1 MPGKELNYLKKNSR
15 LQFTEEERASPDL
28 KKPIQKAEK
37 AADRVE
43 QVKKKAR
50 LQFEGNVPKPPSK
63 LSHGVQK
70 VPGRLLSEEVHRNI
84 RESEDENA
92 GVQASHVAE
101 QATECAFHMGESA
114 YHAHKLKPQRE
125 LYKAEHKLDQANVD
139 ALYKQSIR
147 NDLQSGS
154 NPMSRYRQKQAIKK
168 QYAAV
173 KSGKRTEQTV
183 KGAKKAA
190 QQTERATEKVLQFIG
205 KHKAGFLVFGLLGM
219 LVFLLMNTFSSCSQM
234 AMGTVQSV
242 VGTSYLSEDEDILA
256 VERAYVRMEDELD
269 RRIDNIESEYPGY
282 DEYLYSVDEIG
293 HNPYAL
299 ISYLTAKYVSFTP
312 AEMQSELETLFQ
324 EQYRLSITETIEIRH
339 RTEEYTVTV
348 IDPETG
354 EEITTTETAEVP
366 YEYKILSVELLNHGI
381 PISDLDAEQSEMYAV
396 LMETRGNKPELF
408 DSEDNPFVGSLD
420 ITPPTPYEIP
430 PAALADPQ
438 FAALIR
444 EAEKYLGYPYVWGG
458 SKPSTSFD
466 CSGFTCWVLNQSGV
480 ASVGRTNARGLYKRS
495 AVVSRAEAKP
505 GDLIFFTGAR
515 AAQIGHP
522 VTHVGIYVGNGM
534 MIRCAGNGVEY
545 HTIDSKYY
553 KKNFYAFG
561 RLGG

>member
-1 MPGKELNYLKKNSR
+1 MSR
-15 LQFTEEERASPDL
+15 KRNTTRLHFTEEERVSPEL

-50 LQFEGNVPKPPSK
+50 LQFESDAPKPPSK
-63 LSHGVQK
+63 LSHEVK
-70 VPGRLLSEEVHRNI
+70 KAPGRLLSEEVHRNI
-84 RESEDENA
+84 RESEDENV
-92 GVQASHVAE
+92 GIQAAHGTE
-101 QATECAFHMGESA
+101 QAAETALHMGESA

-125 LYKAEHKLDQANVD
+125 LYKEEQKLDQANVD
-139 ALYKQSIR
+139 ALYKQSLR
-147 NDLQSGS
+147 NDPQGGS

-168 QYAAV
+168 QYAAT

-183 KGAKKAA
+183 RGAKKAA
-190 QQTERATEKVLQFIG
+190 QETEKTTEKVLQFIG
-205 KHKAGFLVFGLLGM
+205 KHKVGFLVFGLLGV

-256 VERAYVRMEDELD
+256 VERAYMRMEDELD
-269 RRIDNIESEYPGY
+269 RRIDSIESGYPGY
-282 DEYLYSVDEIG
+282 DEYRYSVDEIG

-312 AEMQSELETLFQ
+312 AEMQAELETLFQ
-324 EQYRLSITETIEIRH
+324 EQYRLNITESIEIRY
-339 RTEEYTVTV
+339 RTEKQAVTT

-354 EEITTTETAEVP
+354 EEITTELVEVP
-366 YEYKILSVELLNHGI
+366 YEYKILSVELQNRGI
-381 PISDLDAEQSEMYAV
+381 PTSNLSAEQSEMYAV
-396 LMETRGNKPELF
+396 LMETRGNEPELF
-408 DSEDNPFVGSLD
+408 DAEDNPFVGSLD

-466 CSGFTCWVLNQSGV
+466 CSGFTCWVLNQSGA

-495 AVVSRAEAKP
+495 TVVSRAEAKP

-534 MIRCAGNGVEY
+534 MIHCAGNGVEY

>member
-1 MPGKELNYLKKNSR
+1 MSR
-15 LQFTEEERASPDL
+15 KRNTTRLHFTEEERASPEL

-37 AADRVE
+37 AADRVA
-43 QVKKKAR
+43 QVKRRAKLK
-50 LQFEGNVPKPPSK
+50 FEDNAPKPPSK
-63 LSHGVQK
+63 LVHEALK
-70 VPGRLLSEEVHRNI
+70 TPGRLLSDTAHRNI
-84 RESEDENA
+84 REVENDNV
-92 GVQASHVAE
+92 GVRAAH
-101 QATECAFHMGESA
+101 ATERAAEAVLHTGESA
-114 YHAHKLKPQRE
+114 YHAHKLK
-125 LYKAEHKLDQANVD
+125 LYRDITKAEHKLDQANVN
-139 ALYKQSIR
+139 ALYRPSIH
-147 NDLQSGS
+147 NDPKSGS

-168 QYAAV
+168 QYTAA

-190 QQTERATEKVLQFIG
+190 QETEKATEKVIRFIG
-205 KHKAGFLVFGLLGM
+205 RHKIGFLIFGLLAV
-219 LVFLLMNTFSSCSQM
+219 LVVLLMNLFSSCSQM

-256 VERAYVRMEDELD
+256 VEKVYVRMEDELD

-282 DEYLYSVDEIG
+282 DEYRYSVDEIG
-293 HNPYAL
+293 HNPYTL

-312 AEMQSELETLFQ
+312 AEMKSELEALFQ
-324 EQYRLSITETIEIRH
+324 EQYRLNVTESIEIRY
-339 RTEEYTVTV
+339 RTEEQTVTT

-354 EEITTTETAEVP
+354 EEITTTEAVEVP
-366 YEYKILSVELLNHGI
+366 YEYKILTVELLNRGI
-381 PISDLDAEQSEMYAV
+381 PLSTLDAEQSEMYAV

-408 DSEDNPFVGSLD
+408 DAEDNPFVGSLD

-495 AVVSRAEAKP
+495 TVVSRAEAKP

-534 MIRCAGNGVEY
+534 MIHCAGNGVEY

>member
-1 MPGKELNYLKKNSR
+1 MSR
-15 LQFTEEERASPDL
+15 KHDATRLHFTEEERSSPEL

-43 QVKKKAR
+43 RVKKKAR
-50 LQFEGNVPKPPSK
+50 LQFEGDTPKPPSK
-63 LSHGVQK
+63 LSHEVQK
-70 VPGRLLSEEVHRNI
+70 VPGRMLSEEVHRNI
-84 RESEDENA
+84 RESEDENV
-92 GVQASHVAE
+92 GIQAAYAAE
-101 QATECAFHMGESA
+101 RTADTALHMGESA
-114 YHAHKLKPQRE
+114 YHAHKLKPQQE
-125 LYKAEHKLDQANVD
+125 LCKAEHKLDQANADV
-139 ALYKQSIR
+139 LYKQSIR
-147 NDLQSGS
+147 NDSQSGS
-154 NPMSRYRQKQAIKK
+154 NPMSRYKQKQAIKK
-168 QYAAV
+168 QYVAA
-173 KSGKRTEQTV
+173 KNGKHTEQTV

-190 QQTERATEKVLQFIG
+190 QETEKATEKVIRFIG
-205 KHKAGFLVFGLLGM
+205 RHKVGFFIFGLLGV

-234 AMGTVQSV
+234 AIGTVQSV
-242 VGTSYLSEDEDILA
+242 VGTSYLSEDDDIFA
-256 VERAYVRMEDELD
+256 VERAYVRMEDALD

-282 DEYLYSVDEIG
+282 DEYRYSVDEIG

-299 ISYLTAKYVSFTP
+299 ISYLTAKYVSFTT

-324 EQYRLSITETIEIRH
+324 EQYRLSVTESIEIRY
-339 RTEEYTVTV
+339 RTELHTVTT
-348 IDPETG
+348 IDPDTG
-354 EEITTTETAEVP
+354 EEVTTTETVEVP
-366 YEYKILSVELLNHGI
+366 YEYKILSVELLNRGI
-381 PISDLDAEQSEMYAV
+381 PISNLDTEQSEMYAI

-408 DSEDNPFVGSLD
+408 DAEDNPFVGSLD

-495 AVVSRAEAKP
+495 TVVSRAEAKP

-534 MIRCAGNGVEY
+534 MIHCAGNGVEY

>member
-1 MPGKELNYLKKNSR
+1 MSR
-15 LQFTEEERASPDL
+15 KRNTTRLHFTEEERVSPEL

-50 LQFEGNVPKPPSK
+50 LQFESDAPKPPSK
-63 LSHGVQK
+63 LSHEVK
-70 VPGRLLSEEVHRNI
+70 KAPGRLLSEEVHRNI
-84 RESEDENA
+84 RESEDENV
-92 GVQASHVAE
+92 GIQAAHGTE
-101 QATECAFHMGESA
+101 QAAETALHMGESA

-125 LYKAEHKLDQANVD
+125 LYKEEQKLDQANVD

-147 NDLQSGS
+147 NDPQSGS

-168 QYAAV
+168 QYAAA

-183 KGAKKAA
+183 RGAKKAA
-190 QQTERATEKVLQFIG
+190 QETEKATEKVLQFIG
-205 KHKAGFLVFGLLGM
+205 KHKVGFLVFGLLGV

-256 VERAYVRMEDELD
+256 VERAYMRMEDELD
-269 RRIDNIESEYPGY
+269 RRIDSIESGYPGY
-282 DEYLYSVDEIG
+282 DEYHYSVDEIG

-312 AEMQSELETLFQ
+312 AEMQAELETLFQ
-324 EQYRLSITETIEIRH
+324 EQYRLNITESIEIRY
-339 RTEEYTVTV
+339 RTEEQTVTT

-354 EEITTTETAEVP
+354 EEITTTELVEVP
-366 YEYKILSVELLNHGI
+366 YEYKILSVELQNRGI
-381 PISDLDAEQSEMYAV
+381 PTSNLSAEQSEIYAV
-396 LMETRGNKPELF
+396 LMETRGNEPELF
-408 DSEDNPFVGSLD
+408 DAEDNPFVGSLD

-458 SKPSTSFD
+458 SKLSTSFD
-466 CSGFTCWVLNQSGV
+466 CSGFTCWVLNQSGA

-495 AVVSRAEAKP
+495 TVVSRAEAKP

-534 MIRCAGNGVEY
+534 MIHCAGNGVEY

>member
-1 MPGKELNYLKKNSR
+1 MSR
-15 LQFTEEERASPDL
+15 KHNTTRLHFTEEERESPEL
-28 KKPIQKAEK
+28 KKPIQKAGK
-37 AADRVE
+37 AADRVD
-43 QVKKKAR
+43 QVKRRAK
-50 LQFEGNVPKPPSK
+50 LQFEGSTPTPPSK
-63 LSHGVQK
+63 LSHEVQK
-70 VPGRLLSEEVHRNI
+70 APGRLLSQEVHRNI
-84 RESEDENA
+84 RESEDENV
-92 GVQASHVAE
+92 GVQAAHGTEQSAE
-101 QATECAFHMGESA
+101 TALHMGESA
-114 YHAHKLKPQRE
+114 YHAHKFKPQKA
-125 LYKAEHKLDQANVD
+125 LYKAEQKLDQANVD
-139 ALYKQSIR
+139 VLYKQSIR
-147 NDLQSGS
+147 NDSQSGS
-154 NPMSRYRQKQAIKK
+154 NPMSRYKQKQAIKK
-168 QYAAV
+168 QYVAA
-173 KSGKRTEQTV
+173 KNGKHTEQTV

-190 QQTERATEKVLQFIG
+190 QETEKATEKVIRFIG
-205 KHKAGFLVFGLLGM
+205 RHKVGFLIFGLLGV
-219 LVFLLMNTFSSCSQM
+219 LVFLLINTFSSCSQM
-234 AMGTVQSV
+234 AIGTVQSV

-256 VERAYVRMEDELD
+256 VERAYMRMEDELD
-269 RRIDNIESEYPGY
+269 RRIDSIESEYPGY
-282 DEYLYSVDEIG
+282 DEYRYSLDEIG

-312 AEMQSELETLFQ
+312 AEMQPELEALFQ
-324 EQYRLSITETIEIRH
+324 EQYRLNITESIEIQY
-339 RTEEYTVTV
+339 RTEEQTVTT
-348 IDPETG
+348 IDPDTG
-354 EEITTTETAEVP
+354 EEITTTETVEVP
-366 YEYKILSVELLNHGI
+366 YEYRILSVELLNRGV

-396 LMETRGNKPELF
+396 LKETRGNKPELF
-408 DSEDNPFVGSLD
+408 DAEDNPFVGSLD

-430 PAALADPQ
+430 PATLANPQ

-495 AVVSRAEAKP
+495 TVVSRAEAKP

-515 AAQIGHP
+515 AAEIGHP

-534 MIRCAGNGVEY
+534 MIHCAGNGVEY

>member
-1 MPGKELNYLKKNSR
+1 MSR
-15 LQFTEEERASPDL
+15 KRNTTRLHFTEEERVSPEL

-50 LQFEGNVPKPPSK
+50 LQFESDAPKPPSK
-63 LSHGVQK
+63 LSHEVK
-70 VPGRLLSEEVHRNI
+70 KAPGRLLSEEVHRNI
-84 RESEDENA
+84 RESEDENV
-92 GVQASHVAE
+92 GIQAAHGTE
-101 QATECAFHMGESA
+101 QAAETALHMGESA

-125 LYKAEHKLDQANVD
+125 LYKEEQKLDQANVD

-147 NDLQSGS
+147 NDPQSGS

-168 QYAAV
+168 QYAAA

-183 KGAKKAA
+183 RGAKKAA
-190 QQTERATEKVLQFIG
+190 QETEKATEKVLQFIE
-205 KHKAGFLVFGLLGM
+205 KHKVGFLVFGLLGV

-256 VERAYVRMEDELD
+256 VERAYMRMEDELD
-269 RRIDNIESEYPGY
+269 RRIDSIESGYPGY
-282 DEYLYSVDEIG
+282 DEYRYSVDEIG

-312 AEMQSELETLFQ
+312 AEMQAELETLFQ
-324 EQYRLSITETIEIRH
+324 EQYRLNITESIEIRY
-339 RTEEYTVTV
+339 RTEEQTVTT

-354 EEITTTETAEVP
+354 EEITTTELVEVP
-366 YEYKILSVELLNHGI
+366 YEYKILSVELQNRGI
-381 PISDLDAEQSEMYAV
+381 PTSNLSAEQSEIYAV
-396 LMETRGNKPELF
+396 LMETRGNEPELF
-408 DSEDNPFVGSLD
+408 DAEDNPFVGSLD

-458 SKPSTSFD
+458 SKLSTSFD
-466 CSGFTCWVLNQSGV
+466 CSGFTCWVLNQSGA

-495 AVVSRAEAKP
+495 TVVSRAEAKP

-534 MIRCAGNGVEY
+534 MIHCAGNGVEY

-553 KKNFYAFG
+553 KNNFYAFG

>member
-1 MPGKELNYLKKNSR
+1 MSRKRNSTR
-15 LQFTEEERASPDL
+15 LQFAEKERASPEL

-50 LQFEGNVPKPPSK
+50 LQFEGDAPKPPSK
-63 LSHGVQK
+63 LSHEVQK
-70 VPGRLLSEEVHRNI
+70 APGRLLAEEVHRNI
-84 RESEDENA
+84 RESEDENV
-92 GVQASHVAE
+92 GVQASHAAE
-101 QATECAFHMGESA
+101 QATETALHMGESA
-114 YHAHKLKPQRE
+114 YHAHKLKPQKA
-125 LYKAEHKLDQANVD
+125 LYKAEQKLDQANVD
-139 ALYKQSIR
+139 VLYKQSIR
-147 NDLQSGS
+147 NDPQGGS

-168 QYAAV
+168 QYAAA

-183 KGAKKAA
+183 KGAKKAV
-190 QQTERATEKVLQFIG
+190 QETEKVTEKVIRFIG
-205 KHKAGFLVFGLLGM
+205 RHKVGFLVLGLFGV

-269 RRIDNIESEYPGY
+269 RRIDSIESGYPGY
-282 DEYLYSVDEIG
+282 DEYRYSVDEIG

-312 AEMQSELETLFQ
+312 AEMQAELETLFQ
-324 EQYRLSITETIEIRH
+324 EQYRLNITESIEIRY
-339 RTEEYTVTV
+339 RTEKQAVTT

-354 EEITTTETAEVP
+354 EEITTTELVEVP
-366 YEYKILSVELLNHGI
+366 YEYKILSVELQNRGI
-381 PISDLDAEQSEMYAV
+381 PTSNLSAEQSEMYAV
-396 LMETRGNKPELF
+396 LMETRGNEPELF
-408 DSEDNPFVGSLD
+408 DAEDNPFVGSLD

-458 SKPSTSFD
+458 SKPITSFD
-466 CSGFTCWVLNQSGV
+466 CSGFTCWVLNQSGA

-495 AVVSRAEAKP
+495 TVVSRAEAKS

-534 MIRCAGNGVEY
+534 MIHCAGNGVEY

>member
-1 MPGKELNYLKKNSR
+1 MSR
-15 LQFTEEERASPDL
+15 KRNTTRLHFTEEERVSPEL

-50 LQFEGNVPKPPSK
+50 LQFESDAPKPPSK
-63 LSHGVQK
+63 LSHEVK
-70 VPGRLLSEEVHRNI
+70 KAPGRLLSEEVHRNI
-84 RESEDENA
+84 RESEDENV
-92 GVQASHVAE
+92 GIQAAHGTE
-101 QATECAFHMGESA
+101 QAAETALHMGESA

-125 LYKAEHKLDQANVD
+125 LYKEEQKLDQANVD

-147 NDLQSGS
+147 NDPQSGS

-168 QYAAV
+168 QYAAA

-183 KGAKKAA
+183 RGAKKAA
-190 QQTERATEKVLQFIG
+190 QETEKATEKVLQFIG
-205 KHKAGFLVFGLLGM
+205 KHKVGFLVFGLLGV

-256 VERAYVRMEDELD
+256 VERAYMRMEDELD
-269 RRIDNIESEYPGY
+269 RRIDSIESGYPGY
-282 DEYLYSVDEIG
+282 DEYRYSVDEIG

-312 AEMQSELETLFQ
+312 AEMQAELETLFQ
-324 EQYRLSITETIEIRH
+324 EQYRLNITESIEIRY
-339 RTEEYTVTV
+339 RTEEQTVTT

-354 EEITTTETAEVP
+354 EEITTELVEVP
-366 YEYKILSVELLNHGI
+366 YEYKILSVELQNRGI
-381 PISDLDAEQSEMYAV
+381 PTSNLSAEQSEIYAV
-396 LMETRGNKPELF
+396 LMETRGNEPELF
-408 DSEDNPFVGSLD
+408 DAEDNPFVGSLD

-458 SKPSTSFD
+458 SKLSTSFD
-466 CSGFTCWVLNQSGV
+466 CSGFTCWVLNQSGA

-495 AVVSRAEAKP
+495 TVVSRAEAKP

-534 MIRCAGNGVEY
+534 MIHCAGNGVEY

>member
-1 MPGKELNYLKKNSR
+1 MNRKRNTTR
-15 LQFTEEERASPDL
+15 LHFTEEERASPDL

-37 AADRVE
+37 AADRVDN
-43 QVKKKAR
+43 VKKKAR
-50 LQFEGNVPKPPSK
+50 LQFEGDAPKPPSK
-63 LSHGVQK
+63 LSHEVK
-70 VPGRLLSEEVHRNI
+70 KAPGRLLSEEVHRNI

-92 GVQASHVAE
+92 GVQASHAAE
-101 QATECAFHMGESA
+101 QTTESAFHMGESA
-114 YHAHKLKPQRE
+114 YHAHKLKPPRK
-125 LYKAEHKLDQANVD
+125 LYKAEQKMDQTNVD
-139 ALYKQSIR
+139 AMYKQSTC
-147 NDLQSGS
+147 NDPQGNS
-154 NPMSRYRQKQAIKK
+154 NPMSRYRQKQTIKK
-168 QYAAV
+168 QYAAA

-190 QQTERATEKVLQFIG
+190 QETEKATEKVIRFIG
-205 KHKAGFLVFGLLGM
+205 RHKIGFLIFGLLAV
-219 LVFLLMNTFSSCSQM
+219 LVILLMNLFSSCFQM
-234 AMGTVQSV
+234 AMGTMQSV

-256 VERAYVRMEDELD
+256 VERAYVRMEDKLD

-282 DEYLYSVDEIG
+282 DEYRYSVDEIG

-312 AEMQSELETLFQ
+312 AEIHAELVSLFNQ
-324 EQYRLSITETIEIRH
+324 QYFLSITESIEIRY
-339 RTEEYTVTV
+339 RTEVHTVTT
-348 IDPETG
+348 IYPETG
-354 EEITTTETAEVP
+354 EKITTTETVEVP
-366 YEYKILSVELLNHGI
+366 YEYKILFVELLNRGI
-381 PISDLDAEQSEMYAV
+381 STSDLDAEQSEMYAV

-408 DSEDNPFVGSLD
+408 DAEDNPFVGSLD

-495 AVVSRAEAKP
+495 TVVSRAEAKP

-534 MIRCAGNGVEY
+534 MIHCAGNGVEY

>member
-1 MPGKELNYLKKNSR
+1 MSR
-15 LQFTEEERASPDL
+15 KRNTTRLHFTEEERASPEL

-50 LQFEGNVPKPPSK
+50 LKFEGEAPKPPSK
-63 LSHGVQK
+63 LAHEVQK
-70 VPGRLLSEEVHRNI
+70 APGRLVSQEVHRNI
-84 RESEDENA
+84 RESEDENV
-92 GVQASHVAE
+92 GVQAVHGTERTAE
-101 QATECAFHMGESA
+101 TALHMGESA
-114 YHAHKLKPQRE
+114 YHAHKLKPQKE
-125 LYKAEHKLDQANVD
+125 LYKAEQKLDQANVD
-139 ALYKQSIR
+139 FLYKQNVR
-147 NDLQSGS
+147 NDPQGSS

-168 QYAAV
+168 QYAAA
-173 KSGKRTEQTV
+173 KSGRRTEQTV

-190 QQTERATEKVLQFIG
+190 QETEKATEKVIRFVG
-205 KHKAGFLVFGLLGM
+205 RHKVGFLVFGLLGV
-219 LVFLLMNTFSSCSQM
+219 LAFLLMNTFSSCSQM

-242 VGTSYLSEDEDILA
+242 VGTSYLSEDDDILA

-282 DEYLYSVDEIG
+282 DEYRYSVDEIG

-312 AEMQSELETLFQ
+312 AEMQYELEALFQ
-324 EQYRLSITETIEIRH
+324 EQYRLNITESIEIRY
-339 RTEEYTVTV
+339 RTEEQMVTT

-354 EEITTTETAEVP
+354 EEITTTETVEVP
-366 YEYKILSVELLNHGI
+366 YEYKILSVELLNRGI
-381 PISDLDAEQSEMYAV
+381 PLSDLDVEQSEMYAI

-408 DSEDNPFVGSLD
+408 DAEDNPFVGSLD

-495 AVVSRAEAKP
+495 TVVSRAEAKP

-522 VTHVGIYVGNGM
+522 VTHVGIYVGSGM
-534 MIRCAGNGVEY
+534 MIHCAGNGVEY

>member
-1 MPGKELNYLKKNSR
+1 MSR
-15 LQFTEEERASPDL
+15 KRNTTRLHFTEEERVSPEL

-50 LQFEGNVPKPPSK
+50 LQFESDAPKPPSK
-63 LSHGVQK
+63 LSHEVK
-70 VPGRLLSEEVHRNI
+70 KAPGRLLSEEVHRNI
-84 RESEDENA
+84 RESEDENV
-92 GVQASHVAE
+92 GIQAAHGTE
-101 QATECAFHMGESA
+101 QAAETALHMGESA

-125 LYKAEHKLDQANVD
+125 LYKEEQKLDQANVD

-147 NDLQSGS
+147 NDPQSGS

-168 QYAAV
+168 QYAAA

-183 KGAKKAA
+183 RGAKKAA
-190 QQTERATEKVLQFIG
+190 QETEKATEKVLQFIG
-205 KHKAGFLVFGLLGM
+205 KHKVGFLVFGLLGV

-234 AMGTVQSV
+234 AMGTVQSLV
-242 VGTSYLSEDEDILA
+242 NTDYLAKDENILTL
-256 VERAYVRMEDELD
+256 ERGNMRMEDELD
-269 RRIDNIESEYPGY
+269 RRIDSIESGYPGY
-282 DEYLYSVDEIG
+282 DEYRYSVDEIG

-312 AEMQSELETLFQ
+312 AEMQAELETLFQ
-324 EQYRLSITETIEIRH
+324 EQYRLNITESIEIRY
-339 RTEEYTVTV
+339 RTEEQTVTT

-354 EEITTTETAEVP
+354 EEITTTELVEVP
-366 YEYKILSVELLNHGI
+366 YEYKILSVELQNRGI
-381 PISDLDAEQSEMYAV
+381 PTSNLSAEQSEIYAV
-396 LMETRGNKPELF
+396 LMETRGNEPELF
-408 DSEDNPFVGSLD
+408 DAEDNPFVGSLD

-458 SKPSTSFD
+458 SKLSTSFD
-466 CSGFTCWVLNQSGV
+466 CSGFTCWVLNQSGA

-495 AVVSRAEAKP
+495 TVVSRAEAKP

-534 MIRCAGNGVEY
+534 MIHCAGNGVEY

>member
-1 MPGKELNYLKKNSR
+1 MSR
-15 LQFTEEERASPDL
+15 KHNTTRLHFTEEERASPEL
-28 KKPIQKAEK
+28 KKPVQKAEK
-37 AADRVE
+37 AADRVG

-50 LQFEGNVPKPPSK
+50 LQFEGDAPKPSSK
-63 LSHGVQK
+63 LSHEVQK
-70 VPGRLLSEEVHRNI
+70 APGRLLSEEVHRNI
-84 RESEDENA
+84 RESEDENV
-92 GVQASHVAE
+92 GVQAVHGTERTAE
-101 QATECAFHMGESA
+101 TVLHMGESA

-125 LYKAEHKLDQANVD
+125 LYKAEQKLDQANVD
-139 ALYKQSIR
+139 FLYKQNVR
-147 NDLQSGS
+147 NDPQGSS

-168 QYAAV
+168 QYAAA
-173 KSGKRTEQTV
+173 KSGRRTEQTV

-190 QQTERATEKVLQFIG
+190 QETEKATEKVIRFVG
-205 KHKAGFLVFGLLGM
+205 RHKVGFLVFGLLGV

-242 VGTSYLSEDEDILA
+242 VGTSYLSEDDDILA
-256 VERAYVRMEDELD
+256 VERAYIRMEDELD
-269 RRIDNIESEYPGY
+269 RRIDRIESEYPGY
-282 DEYLYSVDEIG
+282 DEYRYSVDEIG

-324 EQYRLSITETIEIRH
+324 EQYRLNSTESIEIRY
-339 RTEEYTVTV
+339 RTEEQTVTT
-348 IDPETG
+348 IDPDTG
-354 EEITTTETAEVP
+354 EEITTTETVEVP
-366 YEYKILSVELLNHGI
+366 YEYRILSVELLNRGI
-381 PISDLDAEQSEMYAV
+381 STSDLSVEQSEMYAV
-396 LMETRGNKPELF
+396 IMETRGNKPELF
-408 DSEDNPFVGSLD
+408 DAEDNPFVGSLD

-466 CSGFTCWVLNQSGV
+466 CSGFTCWVLNQSG
-480 ASVGRTNARGLYKRS
+480 ASSVGRTNARGLYKRS
-495 AVVSRAEAKP
+495 TVVSRAEAKP

-534 MIRCAGNGVEY
+534 MIHCAGNGVEY

>member
-1 MPGKELNYLKKNSR
+1 MSR
-15 LQFTEEERASPDL
+15 KRNTTRLHFTEEERVSPEL

-50 LQFEGNVPKPPSK
+50 LQFESDAPKPPSK
-63 LSHGVQK
+63 LSHEVK
-70 VPGRLLSEEVHRNI
+70 KAPGRLLSEEVHRNI
-84 RESEDENA
+84 RESEDENV
-92 GVQASHVAE
+92 GIQAAHGTE
-101 QATECAFHMGESA
+101 QAAETALHMGESA

-125 LYKAEHKLDQANVD
+125 LYKEEQKLDQANVD

-147 NDLQSGS
+147 NDPQSGS

-168 QYAAV
+168 QYAAA

-183 KGAKKAA
+183 RGAKKAA
-190 QQTERATEKVLQFIG
+190 QETEKATEKVLQFIG
-205 KHKAGFLVFGLLGM
+205 KHKVGFLVFGLLGV

-256 VERAYVRMEDELD
+256 VERAYMRMEDELD
-269 RRIDNIESEYPGY
+269 RRIDSIESGYPGY
-282 DEYLYSVDEIG
+282 DEYRYSVDEIG

-312 AEMQSELETLFQ
+312 AEMQAELETLFQ
-324 EQYRLSITETIEIRH
+324 EQYRLNITESIEIRY
-339 RTEEYTVTV
+339 RTEEQTVTT

-354 EEITTTETAEVP
+354 EEITTELVEVP
-366 YEYKILSVELLNHGI
+366 YEYKILSVELQNRGI
-381 PISDLDAEQSEMYAV
+381 PTSNLSAEQSEIYAV
-396 LMETRGNKPELF
+396 LMETRGNEPELF
-408 DSEDNPFVGSLD
+408 DAEDNPFVGSLD

-458 SKPSTSFD
+458 SKLSTSFD
-466 CSGFTCWVLNQSGV
+466 CNGFTCWVLNQSGA

-495 AVVSRAEAKP
+495 TVVSRAEAKP

-534 MIRCAGNGVEY
+534 MIHCAGNGVEY